1 MHLQKLH
8 NKCSGQLLAT
18 FFTTFFEAFH
28 ATFFTTFR
36 AAFFEAFRVAFF
48 EPFFEPFFKTFFA
61 AFGEAC
67 RDPLI
72 PSPFKYTYTQIAH
85 GIHHPFFVFIQINL
99 IFLLQSF
106 PLVFGTVF

>member
-8 NKCSGQLLAT
+8 DKCSGQLLT
-18 FFTTFFEAFH
+18 
-28 ATFFTTFR
+28 
-36 AAFFEAFRVAFF
+36 AFFAALYAALL
-48 EPFFEPFFKTFFA
+48 KTFFA
-61 AFGEAC
+61 ALLKALLKTLRHPC
-67 RDPLI
+67 RNPLI

-106 PLVFGTVF
+106 PLVFGTAF

>member
-8 NKCSGQLLAT
+8 DKCSGQLLTA
-18 FFTTFFEAFH
+18 
-28 ATFFTTFR
+28 
-36 AAFFEAFRVAFF
+36 
-48 EPFFEPFFKTFFA
+48 FFA
-61 AFGEAC
+61 ALYAALLKALLKTLRHPC
-67 RDPLI
+67 RNPLI

-85 GIHHPFFVFIQINL
+85 SIHHPFFVFIQINL

>member
-8 NKCSGQLLAT
+8 DKCSCQLLAT
-18 FFTTFFEAFH
+18 FFAG
-28 ATFFTTFR
+28 FR
-36 AAFFEAFRVAFF
+36 AAFFEAFG
-48 EPFFEPFFKTFFA
+48 K

-67 RDPLI
+67 RKPLI
-72 PSPFKYTYTQIAH
+72 PSPFKYTYAQIAH

-106 PLVFGTVF
+106 PLLCAAPPFCISHF

>member
-8 NKCSGQLLAT
+8 DKCSGQLLA
-18 FFTTFFEAFH
+18 
-28 ATFFTTFR
+28 
-36 AAFFEAFRVAFF
+36 AFFAALYAALL
-48 EPFFEPFFKTFFA
+48 KTFFA
-61 AFGEAC
+61 ALLKTFFAALLKALRHPC
-67 RDPLI
+67 RNPLV

>member
-8 NKCSGQLLAT
+8 DKCSGQL
-18 FFTTFFEAFH
+18 FTTFF
-28 ATFFTTFR
+28 T
-36 AAFFEAFRVAFF
+36 AFFE
-48 EPFFEPFFKTFFA
+48 

-72 PSPFKYTYTQIAH
+72 PSPFKYTYAQIAH

-106 PLVFGTVF
+106 PFLCAAPPFRISHF

>member
-8 NKCSGQLLAT
+8 DKCSGHLLT
-18 FFTTFFEAFH
+18 
-28 ATFFTTFR
+28 
-36 AAFFEAFRVAFF
+36 AFFATLYAALL
-48 EPFFEPFFKTFFA
+48 KTFFA
-61 AFGEAC
+61 ALLKALLKPLLKTLLTALLKALRHPC
-67 RDPLI
+67 RNPLI

>member
-8 NKCSGQLLAT
+8 DKCSGQLLAT
-18 FFTTFFEAFH
+18 FF
-28 ATFFTTFR
+28 
-36 AAFFEAFRVAFF
+36 AAFR
-48 EPFFEPFFKTFFA
+48 
-61 AFGEAC
+61 EAC
-67 RDPLI
+67 RSPLI

-106 PLVFGTVF
+106 PFLCAAPPFRISHF

>member
-8 NKCSGQLLAT
+8 DKCSGQLLA
-18 FFTTFFEAFH
+18 A
-28 ATFFTTFR
+28 
-36 AAFFEAFRVAFF
+36 
-48 EPFFEPFFKTFFA
+48 FFA
-61 AFGEAC
+61 ALYAALLKALLKTLLKALRHPC
-67 RDPLI
+67 RNPLI
-72 PSPFKYTYTQIAH
+72 PSLFKYTYTQIAH

>member
-8 NKCSGQLLAT
+8 DKCSGQLLTA
-18 FFTTFFEAFH
+18 FFA
-28 ATFFTTFR
+28 AFR
-36 AAFFEAFRVAFF
+36 AAFFEAFG
-48 EPFFEPFFKTFFA
+48 E

-67 RDPLI
+67 RKPLI

-85 GIHHPFFVFIQINL
+85 GIHHPFFVFIQVNL

-106 PLVFGTVF
+106 PFLCAAPPFRISHF

>member
-8 NKCSGQLLAT
+8 DKCSGQLLMA
-18 FFTTFFEAFH
+18 
-28 ATFFTTFR
+28 
-36 AAFFEAFRVAFF
+36 
-48 EPFFEPFFKTFFA
+48 FFA
-61 AFGEAC
+61 ALYAALLKALLKTLRHPC
-67 RDPLI
+67 RNPLI